1 MPFAIALAPGTAV
14 RTGPMRFLVIAS
26 ICVACGGGTRTQKP
40 ATLSATW
47 TAPSMFAKVPADS
60 PYLVAALDPMPE
72 LVRRQSFA
80 AIDEKIA
87 AGLAQMEAE
96 PAIDRAT
103 LPPEQRMMY
112 AFLDEVK
119 GKSLE
124 RWGREL
130 GFDPSGRFVLYGL
143 SVWPVLRV
151 AVSNEV
157 RLREVIAHVVAASG
171 APVVQRSLDG
181 RAYWQWTKNDIAVIA
196 SVVGGEAVFAVLPAP
211 AVGEYLPIVLGVKQP
226 RHTLADDDRL
236 GALTARHHFLPT
248 MVGYIDAKIVADI
261 LTQRAPSA
269 STELD
274 RPLRSA
280 LGPIEPTCRT
290 DIDRLVAVAPR
301 IVWGY
306 HRLDARGMDAS
317 FVIETPPAIAA
328 ALEPLR
334 TVVPEVGADAAKPAL
349 FRLGIAA
356 KLDELLPLLRRLTD
370 HVRERPFACSWFL
383 PLNGA
388 AARLAGLL
396 DRPLPPM
403 LGGLRGFSL
412 SLDDMTRE
420 PFDMRGHAVAVG
432 DHAGDLIATMLHALP
447 GMSGAAVV
455 PDGRPVQ
462 LPLALLGMA
471 ASTTGYAAMR
481 VDRAAIAIGP
491 TSANDVTRVLDLPL
505 PAHSPLLAFGMDF
518 QRMLALGLVKPED
531 SSGMG
536 DITMQLD
543 VGPQGLVFELIGNYP
558 AR

>member
-1 MPFAIALAPGTAV
+1 
-14 RTGPMRFLVIAS
+14 MRFLVIAS
-26 ICVACGGGTRTQKP
+26 ICVACGGGARTQKP

-80 AIDEKIA
+80 ALDQKIA
-87 AGLAQMEAE
+87 AALAQLEAE
-96 PAIDRAT
+96 PAVDRQA
-103 LPPEQRMMY
+103 LPPEQRSLY

-124 RWGREL
+124 HWGREL

-151 AVSNEV
+151 AVSNEA
-157 RLREVIAHVVAASG
+157 RLREVIAHLVAASG
-171 APVVQRSLDG
+171 APVVQRSLEG
-181 RAYWQWTKNDIAVIA
+181 RGYWQWTRNDLAMIA

-211 AVGEYLPIVLGVKQP
+211 ALGQYLPVVLGLKQP
-226 RHTLADDDRL
+226 PRTLADDDRL

-261 LTQRAPSA
+261 LTQRAASA

-274 RPLRSA
+274 RPLHSA
-280 LGPIEPTCRT
+280 LGPIEPACRT

-301 IVWGY
+301 IAWGY
-306 HRLDARGMDAS
+306 HRLDTRGMAAS
-317 FVIETPPAIAA
+317 FVIETPPAITA

-334 TVVPEVGADAAKPAL
+334 TLVPEVGTEPATPAL
-349 FRLGIAA
+349 FRFGVAA
-356 KLDELLPLLRRLTD
+356 KLDELLPLLRQLTD
-370 HVRERPFACSWFL
+370 HVRERPFVCSWFV

-432 DHAGDLIATMLHALP
+432 DHVGDLVATMLHALP

-462 LPLALLGMA
+462 LPLALLGLA

-481 VDRAAIAIGP
+481 VDRAALAIGP
-491 TSANDVTRVLDLPL
+491 ASATDVTRVLDLPL
-505 PAHSPLLAFGMDF
+505 PAHSPLLSFGMDF
-518 QRMLALGLVKPED
+518 ERMIEAGLTTAD
-531 SSGMG
+531 QSSGMR

-543 VGPQGLVFELIGNYP
+543 VGPQGLVFEVIGNYP